1 MSKIIWVLAFLSVF
15 EGGAQ
20 AQAQVA
26 ARRLVRA
33 TGDATLSTKPDQ
45 ARINVGVVTQA
56 ATAQEASTQNAAQV
70 ETVLA
75 RLRQVLG
82 AAGEMKTIGY
92 SLTPNYKYPQG
103 GGTPTLIGFTA
114 SNTVEVTTNDL
125 SLIGKVIDTA
135 IQAGATNVQGLRFTV
150 KDAESLRSVA
160 LAMAA
165 RQARA
170 HADGIAAGL
179 GVRLGA
185 VITAQEGAVYNI
197 QPLDTRA
204 TAGAATPTPI
214 ETGLVEIQATVT
226 VDVEI
231 VS

>member
-1 MSKIIWVLAFLSVF
+1 MRKIIWVLAFLSVF
-15 EGGAQ
+15 EAG

-33 TGDATLSTKPDQ
+33 TGDATLSVKPDQ
-45 ARINVGVVTQA
+45 AKINVGVVTQA
-56 ATAQEASTQNAAQV
+56 NTAQEASTQNATQV
-70 ETVLA
+70 DAVLN

-82 AAGEMKTIGY
+82 AVGEMKTIGY

-103 GGTPTLIGFTA
+103 GGTPTLTGFTA

-135 IQAGATNVQGLRFTV
+135 IQAGATNVQGLRFTL
-150 KDAESLRSVA
+150 KDAESLRAVA

-165 RQARA
+165 KQARA
-170 HADGIAAGL
+170 HAEGIATGL
-179 GVRLGA
+179 GIRLGA
-185 VITAQEGAVYNI
+185 VIMAQEGAVVSV

-204 TAGAATPTPI
+204 TTVGTTPTPI
-214 ETGLVEIQATVT
+214 ETGTVEIHATVT
-226 VDVEI
+226 VDIEI
-231 VS
+231 LT

>member
-15 EGGAQ
+15 EGAVQ
-20 AQAQVA
+20 AQTQVA

-45 ARINVGVVTQA
+45 AKINVGVVTQA

-82 AAGEMKTIGY
+82 AVGEMKTIGY

-135 IQAGATNVQGLRFTV
+135 IQAGATNVQGLRFTA

-160 LAMAA
+160 LAKIG
-165 RQARA
+165 RA
-170 HADGIAAGL
+170 SCRER
-179 GVRLGA
+179 V
-185 VITAQEGAVYNI
+185 
-197 QPLDTRA
+197 
-204 TAGAATPTPI
+204 
-214 ETGLVEIQATVT
+214 
-226 VDVEI
+226 
-231 VS
+231 

>member
-1 MSKIIWVLAFLSVF
+1 MRKIIWVLAFFSVF
-15 EGGAQ
+15 GGAQ

-33 TGDATLSTKPDQ
+33 TGDATLSVKPDQ
-45 ARINVGVVTQA
+45 AKINVGVVTQA
-56 ATAQEASTQNAAQV
+56 NTAQEASTQNATQV
-70 ETVLA
+70 DAVLA

-82 AAGEMKTIGY
+82 AAGEMKTVGY

-103 GGTPTLIGFTA
+103 GGTPTLTGFTA
-114 SNTVEVTTNDL
+114 SNTVEVTTSDL

-150 KDAESLRSVA
+150 KDTESLRAVV

-170 HADGIAAGL
+170 HAEGIATGL

-185 VITAQEGAVYNI
+185 VITAQEGAVI
-197 QPLDTRA
+197 SVQPLDVRTA
-204 TAGAATPTPI
+204 AGASTPI
-214 ETGLVEIQATVT
+214 ETGTVEIQATVT
-226 VDVEI
+226 VDIEI
-231 VS
+231 LS

>member
-1 MSKIIWVLAFLSVF
+1 MRKIIWVLAFFSVF
-15 EGGAQ
+15 GGAQ

-33 TGDATLSTKPDQ
+33 TGDATLSVKPDQ
-45 ARINVGVVTQA
+45 AKINVGVVTQA
-56 ATAQEASTQNAAQV
+56 NTAQEASTQNATQV
-70 ETVLA
+70 DAVLA

-82 AAGEMKTIGY
+82 AAGEMKTVGY

-103 GGTPTLIGFTA
+103 GGTPTLTGFTA
-114 SNTVEVTTNDL
+114 SNTVEVTTSDL

-150 KDAESLRSVA
+150 KDTESLRAVV

-170 HADGIAAGL
+170 HAEGIATGL
-179 GVRLGA
+179 EVRLGA
-185 VITAQEGAVYNI
+185 VITAQEGAVI
-197 QPLDTRA
+197 SVQPLDVRTA
-204 TAGAATPTPI
+204 AGAATATPI
-214 ETGLVEIQATVT
+214 ETGTVEIQATVT
-226 VDVEI
+226 VDIEI
-231 VS
+231 LS